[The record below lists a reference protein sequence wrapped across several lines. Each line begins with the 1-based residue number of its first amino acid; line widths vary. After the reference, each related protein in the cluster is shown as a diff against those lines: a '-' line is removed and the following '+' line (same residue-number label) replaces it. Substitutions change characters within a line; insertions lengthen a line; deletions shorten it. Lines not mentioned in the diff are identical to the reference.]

1 MQRHV
6 KNVTTEATGGEGS
19 GRVDI
24 GGTLVRLAASDDDY
38 RSARELFTEY
48 ATWLDIDLCFQG
60 FSEELA
66 TLPGKYAAPN
76 GRLFLAIAF
85 VDGEERVAGCVA
97 IRPLPVDATAT
108 SSELKRLWVRDAFR
122 GLGLGH
128 ALTGVALDAARDI
141 GYRSIKLDTLPSI
154 MPNAVQMYRSFG
166 FVECDPYYHSPIP
179 GSMYMELAL

>member
-1 MQRHV
+1 MQQRV
-6 KNVTTEATGGEGS
+6 TNVAGGATAGEGS
-19 GRVDI
+19 GQVDI
-24 GGTLVRLAASDDDY
+24 GGTLVRPAASDDDY

-60 FSEELA
+60 FNEELA

-76 GRLFLAIAF
+76 GGLFLAIAF
-85 VDGEERVAGCVA
+85 VSGEERVAGCVA
-97 IRPLPVDATAT
+97 IRPLQVSTTTA

-128 ALTGVALDAARDI
+128 ALTGAALDAARAI

-154 MPNAVQMYRSFG
+154 MPYAVAMYRSFG
-166 FVECDPYYHSPIP
+166 FVECDPYYHNPIP
-179 GSMYMELAL
+179 GSLYMERAL